1 LRAEAVGLLVE
12 AGRGREEVM
21 PALVRALGDS
31 DAEVRGA
38 AADALGSLGK
48 PARTVLPALWPLLR
62 DPDETV
68 RDRVLRAVRAIRR
81 G

>member
-1 LRAEAVGLLVE
+1 
-12 AGRGREEVM
+12 
-21 PALVRALGDS
+21 
-31 DAEVRGA
+31 VRGA